1 MTAGSG
7 PMTDE
12 YRPRRTF
19 RSVEWFAGNDEVGLL
34 HRAALKSTGH
44 PVDDSGR
51 RPLIGITTSDTDL
64 NPCNTV
70 LRERVRATAA
80 AIEEA
85 GGIALPFPTMSLG
98 EDLMKPT
105 AMLYRNL
112 LAIEVEEYL
121 RSYPLDGIV
130 VTGNCDKSIPGA
142 LMGALSADLPTIVI
156 AGGAK
161 SPACL
166 AGRALGTSDVWR
178 MTNEYAAGRLS
189 EASWTEFEN
198 ALGRAVGACNVM
210 GTASTM
216 ALLTEA
222 LGLMLPGTAVIPAS
236 DPSGVEAAGRAGRVI
251 VDLVRRGMR
260 PSDLLGRAS
269 FLNAVAVLVAVGGST
284 NAVVH
289 LLALAARAG
298 VPLSLDDFDELGRSV
313 PVLVDVAPCGSGLIQ
328 DLHRAGGLPAVLAV
342 ISDHLDRSARTV
354 VDRTIGQI
362 ADDAPDASG
371 AVRQISAPVVAGP
384 GLAVLRGTLAPDG
397 AVIKVAAA
405 SARLLR
411 HQGPA
416 VVFDGYHDMR
426 TRIADPDLVV
436 TADSVLVMRGC
447 GPVGG
452 PGMPEWGMIP
462 IPPKLA
468 ACGVTD
474 MVRVTDARMSGTSF
488 GTVVLHAAPE
498 AAVGGPLDL
507 VRDGDQI
514 ALDID
519 ARRIDLLVDDA
530 ELAARRQH
538 REPRWDE
545 DARGWPAFYRHHVTQ
560 ADSGCDFDFLT
571 LRPGQRPGLDA
582 PVVGRS

>member
-1 MTAGSG
+1 
-7 PMTDE
+7 MTDE
-12 YRPRRTF
+12 STPPAGL
-19 RSVEWFAGNDEVGLL
+19 RSTEWFAGNDEVSLL
-34 HRAALKSTGH
+34 HRAALRSTGH
-44 PVDDSGR
+44 AIDGGG

-70 LRERVRATAA
+70 LREKVRAAA
-80 AIEEA
+80 SAIEEA

-112 LAIEVEEYL
+112 LSIEVEEYL
-121 RSYPLDGIV
+121 RSYPLDGVV

-142 LMGALSADLPTIVI
+142 LMGALSADLPTIVV

-166 AGRALGTSDVWR
+166 GGRRLGTSDVWR
-178 MTNEYAAGRLS
+178 LTNEYAAGRLS
-189 EASWTEFEN
+189 DSDWVDFEN
-198 ALGRAVGACNVM
+198 ALGQGVGACNVM

-236 DPSGVEAAGRAGRVI
+236 DSSGVEAAGRAGRVI
-251 VDLVRRGMR
+251 VDLVRRGIR
-260 PSDLLGRAS
+260 PSDLLSRTS
-269 FLNAVAVLVAVGGST
+269 FLNAVTVLVAIGGST

-289 LLALAARAG
+289 LLALAARTG
-298 VPLSLDDFDELGRSV
+298 VPLSLDDFDAAGRSV
-313 PVLVDVAPCGSGLIQ
+313 PVVVDVAPCGSGLIQ

-354 VDRTIGQI
+354 ADRSIGQI
-362 ADDAPDASG
+362 ADDGPAFRG
-371 AVRQISAPVVAGP
+371 VVRPLTAPVLSGP
-384 GLAVLRGTLAPDG
+384 GLAVLRGSLAPDG

-405 SARLLR
+405 SAGLLR

-416 VVFDGYHDMR
+416 IVFDGYHDMR
-426 TRIADPDLVV
+426 ARIADPDLAV

-468 ACGVTD
+468 ARGVTD
-474 MVRVTDARMSGTSF
+474 MVRITDARMSGTSF
-488 GTVVLHAAPE
+488 GTVVLHVAPE
-498 AAVGGPLDL
+498 AAIGGPLAL

-514 ALDID
+514 AVDVD
-519 ARRIDLLVDDA
+519 VRRVDLLVDDA
-530 ELAARRQH
+530 ELASRR
-538 REPRWDE
+538 RERPPRRDE
-545 DARGWPAFYRHHVTQ
+545 DTRGWPAFYGRHVTQ

-571 LRPGQRPGLDA
+571 LRSGQRPGLDA

>member
-1 MTAGSG
+1 VNTES
-7 PMTDE
+7 T
-12 YRPRRTF
+12 TNQKL
-19 RSVEWFAGNDEVGLL
+19 RSAEWLDGNDEVSLL
-34 HRAALKSTGH
+34 HRAALRSTGH
-44 PVDDSGR
+44 SVGGHD

-70 LRERVRATAA
+70 LRERVTAVAA
-80 AIEEA
+80 AIETA

-121 RSYPLDGIV
+121 RSYPLDGVV

-142 LMGALSADLPTIVI
+142 LMGALSADLPTIVV

-166 AGRALGTSDVWR
+166 AGRQLGTSDIWR
-178 MTNEYAAGRLS
+178 LSNEYAAGQLS
-189 EASWTEFEN
+189 DSAWTEVED
-198 ALGRAVGACNVM
+198 ALGKAVGACNVM

-216 ALLTEA
+216 ALMTEA
-222 LGLMLPGTAVIPAS
+222 LGLMLPGTAVIPAF
-236 DPSGVEAAGRAGRVI
+236 DPSGTDAADHAGRTI
-251 VDLVRRGMR
+251 VDLVRRGIR
-260 PSDLLGRAS
+260 PSDVLTRGS
-269 FLNAVAVLVAVGGST
+269 FLNAATVLAAIGGST

-289 LLALAARAG
+289 LLALAGRAG
-298 VPLSLDDFDELGRSV
+298 VSLSLDDFDRAGRSV
-313 PVLVDVAPCGSGLIQ
+313 PVIVDVAPSGSGVIQ

-342 ISDHLDRSARTV
+342 ISEHLDRSARTV
-354 VDRTIGQI
+354 TDRSIGQI
-362 ADDAPDASG
+362 ADDGPSPSG
-371 AVRQISAPVVAGP
+371 VVRGLAAPVLLGP
-384 GLAVLRGTLAPDG
+384 GLAVLRGSLAPGG

-405 SARLLR
+405 SPALLR

-416 VVFDGYHDMR
+416 IVFEGYHDMR
-426 TRIADPDLVV
+426 ARIADPDLAV
-436 TADSVLVMRGC
+436 TPQSVLVLRGC

-468 ACGVTD
+468 AAGVTD
-474 MVRVTDARMSGTSF
+474 MVRITDARMSGTSF

-498 AAVGGPLDL
+498 AAVGGPLGL

-514 ALDID
+514 AID
-519 ARRIDLLVDDA
+519 VDSRTVDLLVDA
-530 ELAARRQH
+530 GELESRRDQPTPGPDV
-538 REPRWDE
+538 ET
-545 DARGWPAFYRHHVTQ
+545 RGWPTFYRRHVTQ

-571 LRPGQRPGLDA
+571 LRPGLRPELVN